1 MYNSSD
7 SEDDTLSGAEK
18 ELPQWVYFHKQTG
31 KYRLQFSRGGKLHQ
45 SPYSTDIDWLVQWK
59 ADKNKELDEAGVPP
73 TRKQKKR
80 ERAAFQSD
88 TPGVRWD
95 SEKKRWTGTIY
106 DRLTLKT
113 IHTSSPTYFVHEKDC
128 ADAVKKLRVAEE
140 ARFEAEM
147 TNRVAANPKLAGLP
161 RAPKDPKDAEKGTV
175 YWHVHKESKYVPY
188 RAIVTGSQTN
198 EYHRACEECHQMALS
213 NVPKGPATHCIQHGG
228 GKRCL
233 GPLGCTECPLGLSAE
248 KGKKDVYD
256 GRCVRCFCA
265 SFPDDPRA
273 QAARS
278 SVHAKERAVVAVLK
292 ECFPDYN
299 WTFDKSFVHRPV
311 VVGVR
316 TRCRPDAR
324 FTQNDRVI
332 IVEIDEYSHRSYLCA
347 KEREREQS
355 FVLQNRNKTVVM
367 IRFNP
372 DAYTD
377 YSGKRIPS
385 CFTPAEKGNE
395 IVHVHPKQQAQWKR
409 RLAEL
414 ESTIDN
420 LADPEF
426 ALPPKQEDR
435 PLLICE
441 LFYANVNPNAE
452 DERVASGIARGKA
465 IGKKKRKLG
474 ELGAS

>member
-18 ELPQWVYFHKQTG
+18 ELPQGVYFHKQTG

-273 QAARS
+273 KRARS
-278 SVHAKERAVVAVLK
+278 SIHVRENVTTEELK
-292 ECFPDYN
+292 KHFPDYN
-299 WTFDKSFVHRPV
+299 WVFDKTFSHRTFL
-311 VVGVR
+311 VGVS
-316 TRCRPDAR
+316 TRFRPDAR
-324 FTQNDRVI
+324 TTQGDRVI
-332 IVEIDEYSHRSYLCA
+332 IIEIDEQSHRGYLCA
-347 KEREREQS
+347 KEREREES
-355 FVLQNRNKTVVM
+355 FVKQNRNKTVVM

-372 DAYTD
+372 DEYTD
-377 YSGKRIPS
+377 YEGVRHPS
-385 CFTPAEKGNE
+385 CFTNATKDTQ
-395 IVHVHPKQQAQWKR
+395 VTHLHPKRKADWQTRIQ
-409 RLAEL
+409 EL
-414 ESTIDN
+414 VNTVRN
-420 LADPEF
+420 VLDPKF
-426 ALPPKQEDR
+426 PLPPKQPDR
-435 PLLICE
+435 HLLICE
-441 LFYANVNPNAE
+441 LFYDDVMATPE
-452 DERVASGIARGKA
+452 DRRVAKALAANKA
-465 IGKKKRKLG
+465 IGKRKRDT
-474 ELGAS
+474 S